1 MENFLEEPFWESEYK
16 ELLVIFQRNLT
27 LPFPERD
34 RSVLEEIEIL
44 RQFVEKK
51 IGINYITF
59 ERMMF
64 DQYQV

>member
-34 RSVLEEIEIL
+34 PSVLEEIEIL